1 MLEGSPM
8 KQKTTMNFIVDGT
21 TDIVID
27 VVK

>member
-1 MLEGSPM
+1 MLEGSQM